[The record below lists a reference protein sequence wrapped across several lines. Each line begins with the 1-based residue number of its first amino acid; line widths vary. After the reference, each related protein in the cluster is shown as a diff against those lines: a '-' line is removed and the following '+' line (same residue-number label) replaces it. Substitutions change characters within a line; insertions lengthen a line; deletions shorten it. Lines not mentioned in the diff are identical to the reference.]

1 MEIITTHKNTDF
13 DALASVVAATLLYP
27 DAVPVLPKAL
37 NPNVRGFL
45 SIHKDIFD
53 IYSYNEI
60 KTETVERLIVVDACR
75 WRRLNRLG
83 KLRKISDLEVVLWD
97 HHTEDTDMQ
106 PVWQCREK
114 MGATVTLLLRQ
125 IIKEGREITPIQAT
139 LFLIGIYEDTGHL
152 TFPATQPEDIRTAAI
167 LLEKGADLN
176 ILGTILRPSYGEQQ
190 KDLLF
195 RMIKSGKPIKIE
207 GLTVSINRQTIE
219 GHVEG
224 LAIIVRM
231 YRDLLNVDA
240 AFGIFSGSKR
250 CIVIGRSNVPD
261 IDIGVVMHA
270 LGGGG
275 HPGAGSALLKSVN
288 PEVVEEMIL
297 DLVRGN
303 RQSSVQ
309 ISDLM
314 SYPVSTVTADT
325 TMAEVAQQLRSQGCT
340 GMPVVD
346 NGSIVGVI
354 SRRDFRKLRKE
365 SQLSV
370 PVKAYMNRKVISI
383 DPGKSPVEAV
393 RLMVKHD
400 IGRLPVVQ
408 DDRII
413 GIVTR
418 SDAMLYFYDL
428 LPD

>member
-13 DALASVVAATLLYP
+13 DAMASVVAATLLYP
-27 DAVPVLPKAL
+27 DAIAVLPKTL

-53 IYSYNEI
+53 IYSYDEI

-75 WRRLNRLG
+75 WRRLNRIAN
-83 KLRKISDLEVVLWD
+83 LRDNPEMEVIVWD
-97 HHTEDTDMQ
+97 HHTEETDMN
-106 PVWQCREK
+106 PTWQCRENT
-114 MGATVTLLLRQ
+114 GATVTLLLRQ
-125 IIKEGREITPIQAT
+125 IFDEGKEITPIQAT

-152 TFPATQPEDIRTAAI
+152 TFPATRPEDVRAAAA
-167 LLEKGADLN
+167 LLERGADLN
-176 ILGTILRPSYGEQQ
+176 ILGAILRPSYGEQQ

-195 RMIKSGKPIKIE
+195 RMIKTGESIRVE
-207 GLTVSINRQTIE
+207 GLTVSVNRQTIE

-224 LAIIVRM
+224 LAVVVRM
-231 YRDLLNVDA
+231 YRELLNVDA
-240 AFGIFSGSKR
+240 AFGIFSARKR

-261 IDIGVVMHA
+261 IDIGVIMRT

-314 SYPVSTVTADT
+314 SYPVSTVAVDTAMVD
-325 TMAEVAQQLRSQGCT
+325 VAQQLRSKGCT

-346 NGSIVGVI
+346 SGKLVGVI

-365 SQLSV
+365 SQLSA
-370 PVKAYMNRKVISI
+370 PVKAYMSRNVVSIS
-383 DPGKSPVEAV
+383 PGKSPVEAV

-408 DDRII
+408 DGRII